1 VKKIKLTESQL
12 TDIISK
18 VLSEQSYGGII
29 KEGDVP
35 CDIWCK
41 RKYAKIGS
49 RGDVVK
55 MIQHLLAKGCG
66 DYGPYNQDNMGGG
79 MNEGCVENWTNCD
92 GKFGDE
98 TKKAVEHLQENLRLE
113 IDGAVGFDTLTALCG
128 ICYGT
133 ASNRESAEYILCD
146 KQCKCDQQED
156 NIIDGIDDIIDHIDC
171 DGDCDSEWIID
182 NWPIYIDGIDGRYTD
197 NCDRIK
203 ACLHYASR
211 QQGENWYY
219 FKNCMMNRFE

>member
-18 VLSEQSYGGII
+18 VLSEQSYGEII
-29 KEGDVP
+29 KEWENSMKKRNDIEFLRIEKTEALPNNKLMVYYAYNPIGKDEFKGTKISTDVIKFA
-35 CDIWCK
+35 D
-41 RKYAKIGS
+41 
-49 RGDVVK
+49 
-55 MIQHLLAKGCG
+55 
-66 DYGPYNQDNMGGG
+66 GG
-79 MNEGCVENWTNCD
+79 M
-92 GKFGDE
+92 F
-98 TKKAVEHLQENLRLE
+98 
-113 IDGAVGFDTLTALCG
+113 
-128 ICYGT
+128 
-133 ASNRESAEYILCD
+133 
-146 KQCKCDQQED
+146 
-156 NIIDGIDDIIDHIDC
+156 DGIDDIIDHIDC